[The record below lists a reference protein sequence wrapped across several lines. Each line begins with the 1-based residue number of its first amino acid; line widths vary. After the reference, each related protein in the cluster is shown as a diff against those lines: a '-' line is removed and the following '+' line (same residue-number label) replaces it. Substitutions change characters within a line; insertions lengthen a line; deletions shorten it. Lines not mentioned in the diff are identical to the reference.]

1 MTEADLMG
9 LEAFESVWARVQAGK
24 AEVSPEGQS
33 SLEPVL
39 QGLYDLWRGYT
50 AVGAAA
56 SGRMRRCLRSLGTET
71 RSMFRELQTGY
82 FLEKGDIFIP
92 SETTNFASCTPY
104 NLRKLWKNAINLAER
119 LQNAEDPVCGPFA
132 DTVRRQ
138 TDTLL
143 KLIRNALK

>member
-1 MTEADLMG
+1 MTEADLMV
-9 LEAFESVWARVQAGK
+9 LESFESVWARVQAGK
-24 AEVSPEGQS
+24 AEVPPEGQA

-56 SGRMRRCLRSLGTET
+56 SGRMRRCLQSLGTET

-104 NLRKLWKNAINLAER
+104 NLRKLWKNAVNLAEL
-119 LQNAEDPVCGPFA
+119 LQKAEEPLWNRQA
-132 DTVRRQ
+132 ETIRRQ
-138 TDTLL
+138 IDIIEELT
-143 KLIRNALK
+143 RNALQ